1 MMFTIQNN
9 PEYKR
14 TSIKVAKVAAGF
26 IKKLKLSKSHKLW
39 HWAYEK
45 VKKMNNNKK
54 KQQNGEIV
62 DMNAI
67 SFCIDEYP
75 FIEPIVPADMSD

>member
-1 MMFTIQNN
+1 MIDKFQSN
-9 PEYKR
+9 PEFKQTPR
-14 TSIKVAKVAAGF
+14 QIAKVATMF
-26 IKKLKLSKSHKLW
+26 IKNLSKPAKLW
-39 HWAYEK
+39 RWAYDK

-75 FIEPIVPADMSD
+75 CGEPKVPADMSD